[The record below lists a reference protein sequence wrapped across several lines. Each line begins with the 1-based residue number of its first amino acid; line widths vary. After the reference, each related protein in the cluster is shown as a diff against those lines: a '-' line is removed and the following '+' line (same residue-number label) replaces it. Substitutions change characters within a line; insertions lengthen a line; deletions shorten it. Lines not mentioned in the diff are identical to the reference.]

1 MKKRPGFYPYTVLWD
16 FTNKCNLRCVY
27 CYNDDTSQQ
36 ILPLEE
42 IEHGVTPPSQQPD
55 LTVAQI
61 RDRVIPQFEEMRVR
75 TLCLSGGEPLVRWKD
90 ILEIAPDLCSIG
102 LEEIM
107 LATNGTLLTREK
119 VREYKRAFKKVPMHF
134 IALPLDSLD
143 PAIVARLRPPMK
155 DVLARTKKAIRLA
168 LEEGLIVTVETVVTQ
183 DNFNEIDDIIAFSKD
198 KKSACFAEIYPMF
211 SEGRAKER
219 NDLLLTDEQF
229 REFDRVRLEKY
240 GTCVT
245 WDSMPFI
252 PEYEYWEKIKDK
264 ARLAEIT
271 EGCIAGREYLQ
282 LDHAGNVYPCSFLRI
297 HCGNLLTQDL
307 KDIWETNEMLL
318 RFRNR
323 DVGGKCGSCKH
334 KKTCGGCRARAY
346 TETGDPFGGVESC
359 EGGPEGHPMQDSFTE
374 TLKKIFK
381 KQYRLARQLN
391 ILKKLH
397 LLKFLRK
404 IGVKGL

>member
-1 MKKRPGFYPYTVLWD
+1 MKKRLGFYPYTILWD

-27 CYNDDTSQQ
+27 CYNDDTSKQV
-36 ILPLEE
+36 LPLEE
-42 IEHGVTPPSQQPD
+42 IEYGVTPPSQQPD

-75 TLCLSGGEPLVRWKD
+75 TLCLSGGEPLVRWRD
-90 ILEIAPDLCSIG
+90 ILEIAPDLCDIG

-143 PAIVARLRPPMK
+143 PGIVARLRPPMK

-183 DNFNEIDDIIAFSKD
+183 DNFDEIDDIISFSKE
-198 KKSACFAEIYPMF
+198 KNTACFAEIYPMF

-219 NDLLLTDEQF
+219 NDLLLTDKQF

-252 PEYEYWEKIKDK
+252 PESEYWEKIKDK

-323 DVGGKCGSCKH
+323 DVGGKCGGCKH
-334 KKTCGGCRARAY
+334 KETCGGCRARAY

-359 EGGPEGHPMQDSFTE
+359 EGGPEGHPMQGSFTE
-374 TLKKIFK
+374 TLKKTFK